1 MKNQERQLPRIRIIV
16 SASLLFV
23 SVFAILLSTR
33 SLTGVPE
40 RVGLAVLSFFQRG
53 FSSVSGFVSRS
64 LSSLAELRELE
75 RKYDELLARTE
86 QLRLI
91 ERDFD
96 RITHENLVLKEQ
108 LQFSTELQYKHV
120 AAQII
125 GKDPGNIYSSF
136 VLNKGS
142 AHDIKKNQ
150 IVIAFQDG
158 NQGLVGRVV
167 EVSRHSCLVLPIYD
181 ASAFIAI
188 RLQRSRYEG
197 LAVGQGSDDQN
208 LLVKYIKKRASAEIN
223 QGDIVITSGLQSL
236 YPPDIMVGRVQ
247 KIRELPYLT
256 SIELEIEPVIDF
268 NKLEY
273 VFIITDIV
281 EMPKNQRELTP

>member
-1 MKNQERQLPRIRIIV
+1 MKNQEKQLLRIRVGV
-16 SASLLFV
+16 STSLLFV
-23 SVFAILLSTR
+23 SVFTILLSTR

-40 RVGLAVLSFFQRG
+40 RVGIAVLSFFQNG
-53 FSSVSGFVSRS
+53 FSAVSGFVTKS
-64 LSSLAELRELE
+64 LTSLAELRELE
-75 RKYDELLARTE
+75 SKYELLLEKTE

-96 RITHENLVLKEQ
+96 RIIHENLALKEQ
-108 LQFSTELQYKHV
+108 LDFSSELQYKHV
-120 AAQII
+120 SAKII

-142 AHDIKKNQ
+142 AHDIKKNH
-150 IVIAFQDG
+150 IVIAYQDG
-158 NQGLVGRVV
+158 IEGLVGRVV
-167 EVSRHSCLVLPIYD
+167 EVSRQACLVLPIYD

-208 LLVKYIKKRASAEIN
+208 LLVKYIKKRASSEIN
-223 QGDIVITSGLQSL
+223 HGDIVITSGLQSL

-281 EMPKNQRELTP
+281 DTAKNSRESAQ